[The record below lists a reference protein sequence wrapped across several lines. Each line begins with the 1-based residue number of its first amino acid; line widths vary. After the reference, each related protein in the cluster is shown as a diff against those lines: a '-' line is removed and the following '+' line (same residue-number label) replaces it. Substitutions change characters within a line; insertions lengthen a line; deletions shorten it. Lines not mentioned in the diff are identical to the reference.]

1 MPDKKKIFI
10 QDIYVL
16 VGKRVREERLKRGL
30 TIEELADMA
39 DIHYT
44 FLGYIELGKKKASLE
59 TIRKLANALAISAAQ
74 LFKLSG
80 KPVKEVYY
88 PVQDKTEK
96 QLRFLVRDASEKTK
110 KLIIDVTKKIIKSHT
125 KFSTRK

>member
-1 MPDKKKIFI
+1 MPDKKPIFI
-10 QDIYVL
+10 EDIYVL
-16 VGKRVREERLKRGL
+16 LGKKIREERLKRGL

-59 TIRKLANALAISAAQ
+59 TIRKLSNALEISVEQ
-74 LFKLSG
+74 LFKFSD
-80 KPVKEVYY
+80 KSIKEIRY

-96 QLRFLVRDASEKTK
+96 QLHFLVRDASPKIR
-110 KLIIDVTKKIIKSHT
+110 KLIIDVTKKIIKSHPIYPSH
-125 KFSTRK
+125 K